1 MVTKQTKTVEKVEK
15 AHPAKAAHFEGR
27 YKQGV
32 GGRKTATAQVRIFM
46 KSSGIMVNGKE
57 FTKYFP
63 MPRLQAVI
71 TGPLKTVEMADAV
84 GVSAHVRGGGI
95 MAQADAIRNG
105 IARALVS
112 HDETLRK
119 ALRRDG
125 HMTRDPRHVERKKY
139 GLKKARRAP
148 QWAKR

>member
-1 MVTKQTKTVEKVEK
+1 MVTKQTKTVEKAEK
-15 AHPAKAAHFEGR
+15 THVTKNGAFEGR

-32 GGRKTATAQVRIFM
+32 GGRKTATASVRIFP
-46 KSSGIMVNGKE
+46 KSSGVTVNGKDIA
-57 FTKYFP
+57 KYFP

-71 TGPLKTVEMADAV
+71 MGPLKTVEMTDAF
-84 GVSAHVRGGGI
+84 GVSAHVRGGGV